1 MARPCVGCG
10 FQVDSNGY
18 LAINGIANVTY
29 PYAAQTSSPNDI
41 FCDSTSSE
49 LWIKPWSVPWGVIR
63 TASVTFDTTSTSTAF
78 VVVSGLTVTFTPVVN
93 RRYKIT
99 TTGMKYSS
107 VAYDVIRH
115 FVTDGHPTTPGGLT
129 AYDYVEGNNGPNRFG
144 TSFTNIFYE
153 TFAST
158 ASVSR
163 GVAVARQSGSGTA
176 HLFADAFRPATIT
189 VEDIGPV

>member
-63 TASVTFDTTSTSTAF
+63 TASVTAATTSTSTTI
-78 VVVSGLTVTFTPVVN
+78 VTVGGLTVTFTPVVN

-99 TTGMKYSS
+99 VNGHKFSS
-107 VAYDVIRH
+107 NYNDLIRH
-115 FVTDGHPTTPGGLT
+115 YVTDGQATPGGIA
-129 AYDYVEGNNGPNRFG
+129 AYDHIEGNNGAIRYA
-144 TSFTNIFYE
+144 TSFTSVSYE

-163 GVAVARQSGSGTA
+163 GVGIARQAGAGTVT
-176 HLFADAFRPATIT
+176 LFADALRPATIV

>member
-10 FQVDSNGY
+10 FQVDSSGA

-29 PYAAQTSSPNDI
+29 PYTGSPNDI
-41 FCDSTSSE
+41 YCDGGSNE
-49 LWIKPWSVPWGVIR
+49 LWIKPWAVPWGVIR
-63 TASVTFDTTSTSTAF
+63 TASVTFATSTTSTAIVPIT
-78 VVVSGLTVTFTPVVN
+78 GMTVTFTPVVN

-99 TTGMKYSS
+99 VTGMKYSM

-115 FVTDGHPTTPGGLT
+115 YVTDGQATPGGI
-129 AYDYVEGNNGPNRFG
+129 AVFDYVEGNNGPNRYG
-144 TSFTNIFYE
+144 TSFTSVSYE

-158 ASVSR
+158 SSVSR
-163 GVAVARQSGSGTA
+163 GVGVARLSGSGTCY
-176 HLFADAFRPATIT
+176 LFADALRPATIT